1 MYLHCNVFVM
11 SKKLHLLQ
19 IKLSEDMLR
28 TMDKMIEEGLYLN
41 RSEIIR
47 DALRQ
52 LILKKPTKKE
62 K

>member
-1 MYLHCNVFVM
+1 MYSYCNVFVM

-28 TMDKMIEEGLYLN
+28 AMDKMIEEGLYLN